1 MPAGDKIQFD
11 IEADDLFS
19 AVLDK
24 LIKGLTEANRYAEG
38 FSKTNK
44 YDVQHALD
52 VTIKGFKELTRSIN
66 LNQAEAER
74 LSEVYKQVSI
84 ESSVVGK
91 KIREALSGGQVDAEK
106 LGKTLEFNVTRTFDE
121 MNTAIKIAERGLER
135 TGDASQVMIKSIG
148 GWAAASK
155 GLVQYQKQQTD
166 SMKALTEAGKE
177 ALSQGKDQIEVTNKQ
192 SDAEKAKKA
201 VIKKVKEEVTEQH
214 KAQQT
219 GAKKSTDDID
229 RLLRLMRDYDNILT
243 SIKSKLGTAHRYDID
258 KKIGSEIMP
267 QVTGAMSS
275 GDPKQIQGAMG
286 LLQSEMQTLLHIRR
300 QINEEAKEEQAIL
313 KANAA
318 IEKQRNAK
326 RQADNK
332 LAIKG
337 IRARI
342 KAEETLNAANKK
354 YSDQVIEDQNKRFL
368 SARDSND
375 KTVRDKLKNIQKRIK
390 AEQKYSDQVIEDQNK
405 RFLSARDSNDKQ
417 VRDKLKTI
425 ERERKAEQKYSDQV
439 IEDQNKRFLSAR
451 DSNDKQVRDKL
462 KTIERERKA
471 ELEAYNKQ
479 IDQDNK
485 IAVKARDINDKRT
498 LARIK
503 NIDRIRR
510 AEEKLNQIILK
521 YRATVSRIDKM
532 GGQQHTQGALFKD
545 AKFNDRGMIKSDD
558 YITKLVK
565 SGNVQKLISLI
576 SKLSDENKSLLGT
589 EKQLADAQKKRL
601 ERVKLSVQYQA
612 KFGGKAIADQK
623 QLAIAMRRYA
633 NAAREA
639 GASTKEMS
647 AMMDQLRQSSKRARA
662 ETQRLEKVNKQ
673 QSDTFS
679 KLVKDLSRVNVQYF
693 TYTNI
698 LHDLEFGVDATARVI
713 RRMTASIIE
722 AAGEMEKFERT
733 VRATEAS
740 AAAGDRRLSHLIQ
753 IGIDLVGIST
763 QAIIKY
769 NSQLRAAGVSAK
781 EVDIIITGV
790 TKSIAQ
796 LGKGTAEAERV
807 LRQISQAIAGN
818 KLVLQDLRPILEE
831 VPTFWA
837 RATQTF
843 GVVIRDIET
852 FRQHLD
858 SIGVEKA
865 RGLIE
870 VLTTLH
876 KYSQGAD
883 MSTYSAQIELL
894 TDQFEVMK
902 AEIGKGLLPV
912 VMIITDAMKGWLN
925 IIRSMPTW
933 VKSAIGVIIGLANVF
948 TLFSGAITAAIA
960 LITIWHVKL
969 GLNIVTNY
977 IKNLTAGAV
986 AAQAAG
992 KALDAAQMSARA
1004 LSITLLRGA
1013 GIIGIA
1019 ASAVIGL
1026 GIAFANMQTSTKEAK
1041 NALEDIEDVIGD
1053 INKNILVEQ
1062 TLKQIKT
1069 SLEDQ
1074 LDEVKRAG
1082 QEFSR
1087 TGKDFA
1093 AIAAEQILFIENI
1106 TSGNLQKIRSAVTT
1120 RTETL
1125 TKEANR
1131 LESILER
1138 MRANYAGVEEG
1149 KVARSIV
1156 KRYTT
1161 YESDLM
1167 KIKSALDSV
1176 GIAEKFY
1183 TAAQSSRDLEYE
1195 IKSLEYE
1202 IQNLDRAFKKSDS
1215 PGQMRGL
1222 AVNMAR
1228 LAQEIR
1234 EKELE
1239 QEDLSKS
1246 DKLAINQKYYEEI
1259 RNIAED
1265 LNKSLTKYYHDD
1277 YESHKKYTKHKID
1290 IMLDFRK
1297 EREKGVKDRNKWEE
1311 DRTKEHLKRIRTIQ
1325 KDAQKDF
1332 SKDFKEA
1339 QEKYSPAN
1347 MLRYMFEN
1355 QRDMMTYG
1363 FDKTGKNIA
1372 GALKNQQGGF
1382 VKQFQEALRIKDVE
1396 QRNQKLISLASDLQN
1411 RLDNITTLTEAEKLA
1426 IVKEYSAKT
1435 QELWFAEVQAYRSY
1449 QQVRVKDHKDA
1460 VEQIHAEEIA
1470 LNARQDSID
1479 ADIAEKGKK
1488 HAEDLRD
1495 WEYKVNE
1502 KGWDAIRKLR
1512 DKKEKEYEKQFKK
1525 MSNLQRK
1532 FANDMIGATLDLLF
1546 EQKSTFKEVVLAFI
1560 KSSLRIIAQSYIE
1573 TEIRISNERRVQ
1585 AAMAETQ
1592 LFQIGTMQKTAQSA
1606 LATKSQIE
1614 SLFNMFKGSLGGGGI
1629 AMAGASILA
1638 PGAFSNALGGASK
1651 DIGGGI
1657 VDMLGRGVDG
1667 LLSDFSET
1675 IRKNFGVF
1683 DSYKNDMYAGK
1694 HGEKMAYDIIKSKAT
1709 QSAEDQ
1715 QRHFDKN
1722 FRGKFDELIGSLGN
1736 ISSGSGDTIVNV
1748 YVSMDSKDVAAEV
1761 HYEIQAMLDERRLT
1775 SRSG

>member
-24 LIKGLTEANRYAEG
+24 LVKGLMEANKYAEG
-38 FSKTNK
+38 FSRVNK
-44 YDVQHALD
+44 HDLQNALD
-52 VTIKGFKELTRSIN
+52 VTIKGFRQLTRSIN
-66 LNQAEAER
+66 LNQAEAEQLNKIYR
-74 LSEVYKQVSI
+74 EVSGQSTLMGRSLKKSF
-84 ESSVVGK
+84 ESGETDAK
-91 KIREALSGGQVDAEK
+91 KIGRAIDY
-106 LGKTLEFNVTRTFDE
+106 NVIRMLNE
-121 MNTAIKIAERGLER
+121 MDDAIKIVNKGLEK

-148 GWAAASK
+148 GWASASK
-155 GLVQYQKQQTD
+155 GLVQYQREQKE
-166 SMKALTEAGKE
+166 SMQALGEAAKE
-177 ALSQGKDQIEVTNKQ
+177 ALRQGKDQIEVTNKQ

-201 VIKKVKEEVTEQH
+201 VIQKVKEEVVEQH

-229 RLLRLMRDYDNILT
+229 RLLRLMRDYDSILS

-258 KKIGSEIMP
+258 KKLGSQIMP

-275 GDPKQIQGAMG
+275 GDPKQLQGAMG

-300 QINEEAKEEQAIL
+300 QINEETKEEKAIL
-313 KANAA
+313 KSNAA
-318 IEKQRNAK
+318 VENQRNAK

-337 IRARI
+337 IRATI
-342 KAEETLNAANKK
+342 KAQETLNAANKK
-354 YSDQVIEDQNKRFL
+354 YSDQVIE
-368 SARDSND
+368 
-375 KTVRDKLKNIQKRIK
+375 
-390 AEQKYSDQVIEDQNK
+390 E
-405 RFLSARDSNDKQ
+405 
-417 VRDKLKTI
+417 
-425 ERERKAEQKYSDQV
+425 
-439 IEDQNKRFLSAR
+439 QNKRFLSAR

-471 ELEAYNKQ
+471 ELDSYNKQ
-479 IDQDNK
+479 IELDNK
-485 IAVKARDINDKRT
+485 LAVRSRAIQDKRT
-498 LARIK
+498 LSRINNIERIKTAERALYEKLSQYIK
-503 NIDRIRR
+503 NIERIRGKHGGKYGSL
-510 AEEKLNQIILK
+510 AEET
-521 YRATVSRIDKM
+521 TV
-532 GGQQHTQGALFKD
+532 GGVRQLHVPQVED
-545 AKFNDRGMIKSDD
+545 A
-558 YITKLVK
+558 VK
-565 SGNVQKLISLI
+565 SRDLQKIIGLTKQLTA
-576 SKLSDENKSLLGT
+576 ENKKAA
-589 EKQLADAQKKRL
+589 EVERNLADAQKKRL

-612 KFGGKAIADQK
+612 KFGGQAIEDQK

-633 NAAREA
+633 KAARDA

-647 AMMDQLRQSSKRARA
+647 AMMDQLRQSSKRARQ
-662 ETQRLEKVNKQ
+662 ESQKLEKVKKQ

-713 RRMTASIIE
+713 RRMTGSIIE

-977 IKNLTAGAV
+977 IKNLTAGAA

-1004 LSITLLRGA
+1004 LSTTLLRGA

-1019 ASAVIGL
+1019 AAAVIGL

-1106 TSGNLQKIRSAVTT
+1106 TSGNLQQIREAVAT
-1120 RTETL
+1120 RTVSL

-1138 MRANYAGVEEG
+1138 MRQNYAGVEEG
-1149 KVARSIV
+1149 KVYRGII

-1195 IKSLEYE
+1195 IKSLENE

-1259 RNIAED
+1259 RNIADD

-1277 YESHKKYTKHKID
+1277 YESYKKYTEHKIG
-1290 IMLDFRK
+1290 IMLDFHK

-1311 DRTKEHLKRIRTIQ
+1311 DRTKEHLKRVRTIQ
-1325 KDAQKDF
+1325 NDAQKDF

-1396 QRNQKLISLASDLQN
+1396 QRNEKLISLASELKN
-1411 RLDNITTLTEAEKLA
+1411 RLDNITTLTESEKLA

-1435 QELWFAEVQAYRSY
+1435 QELWFAEVQAYYEY
-1449 QQVRVKDHKDA
+1449 QQTRVKDHKDA
-1460 VEQIHAEEIA
+1460 VEKIHAEEIA

-1488 HAEDLRD
+1488 HIEDLLD
-1495 WEYKVNE
+1495 WEEKTNE

-1694 HGEKMAYDIIKSKAT
+1694 HGTNMVYDIIKSKAT

-1736 ISSGSGDTIVNV
+1736 ISSGSGETIVNV
-1748 YVSMDSKDVAAEV
+1748 YVDLNGKDMAKEV
-1761 HYEIQAMLDERRLT
+1761 SYEIDSLIEEKRLT
-1775 SRSG
+1775 RRR

>member
-24 LIKGLTEANRYAEG
+24 LIKGLMEANKYAEG
-38 FSKTNK
+38 FSQTNNQ
-44 YDVQHALD
+44 DVQKALD
-52 VTIKGFKELTRSIN
+52 ATVKGFKELTKAIQN
-66 LNQAEAER
+66 ETA
-74 LSEVYKQVSI
+74 
-84 ESSVVGK
+84 
-91 KIREALSGGQVDAEK
+91 AEK
-106 LGKTLEFNVTRTFDE
+106 
-121 MNTAIKIAERGLER
+121 
-135 TGDASQVMIKSIG
+135 
-148 GWAAASK
+148 
-155 GLVQYQKQQTD
+155 
-166 SMKALTEAGKE
+166 
-177 ALSQGKDQIEVTNKQ
+177 
-192 SDAEKAKKA
+192 EK
-201 VIKKVKEEVTEQH
+201 KKVIDQVKKSVTEQH
-214 KAQQT
+214 EAQQT
-219 GAKKSTDDID
+219 ASKETTDDLERQREAVRKLLSVFEKYENILRSINKIQKSSGRDTGHKFQVID
-229 RLLRLMRDYDNILT
+229 DDYRKDVFDLAEKGKYDEIIKKTKILDDNVKRLTDSERLLNKEIKEKDKLLRVFEKYEKSLKSLQGATFASKSKTLPFQAIDNKYIKDVFDLAEKGNLDEIIKKTKAIEDNIRR
-243 SIKSKLGTAHRYDID
+243 IGDAD
-258 KKIGSEIMP
+258 KERLAELKKYN
-267 QVTGAMSS
+267 
-275 GDPKQIQGAMG
+275 DQI
-286 LLQSEMQTLLHIRR
+286 
-300 QINEEAKEEQAIL
+300 EEQ
-313 KANAA
+313 
-318 IEKQRNAK
+318 
-326 RQADNK
+326 NK
-332 LAIKG
+332 LWTQARAIK
-337 IRARI
+337 
-342 KAEETLNAANKK
+342 
-354 YSDQVIEDQNKRFL
+354 
-368 SARDSND
+368 D
-375 KTVRDKLKNIQKRIK
+375 KSVRDRISGIQ
-390 AEQKYSDQVIEDQNK
+390 
-405 RFLSARDSNDKQ
+405 
-417 VRDKLKTI
+417 
-425 ERERKAEQKYSDQV
+425 
-439 IEDQNKRFLSAR
+439 
-451 DSNDKQVRDKL
+451 
-462 KTIERERKA
+462 RERKA
-471 ELEAYNKQ
+471 ELDAYNKQ
-479 IDQDNK
+479 IDQENK
-485 IAVKARDINDKRT
+485 LAVRARAIQDKRT
-498 LARIK
+498 LSRIKDIARI
-503 NIDRIRR
+503 RS
-510 AEEKLNQIILK
+510 AEEKLNQTILK
-521 YRATVSRIDKM
+521 YRATTSRIDKM
-532 GGQQHTQGALFKD
+532 GGKDYTQGALFKD
-545 AKFNDRGMIKSDD
+545 AKFDDRGMIKSDD

-565 SGNVQKLISLI
+565 SGNVQKLISLT
-576 SKLSDENKSLLGT
+576 SKLSDENNRLTAT
-589 EKQLADAQKKRL
+589 EKKLKEAQKQRI
-601 ERVKLSVQYQA
+601 ERISRSIQYLSKHSARSIEHTDKLA
-612 KFGGKAIADQK
+612 A
-623 QLAIAMRRYA
+623 AMRRYSKSL
-633 NAAREA
+633 REA
-639 GASTKEMS
+639 GASTKEIS
-647 AMMDQLRQSSKRARA
+647 RMMDIMREASKRARA
-662 ETQRLEKVNKQ
+662 ESQKLEKVNKQ
-673 QSDTFS
+673 QSNTTS

-713 RRMTASIIE
+713 RRMTGSILE

-852 FRQHLD
+852 FRDHLD

-925 IIRSMPTW
+925 IIRSAPPW
-933 VKSAIGVIIGLANVF
+933 VKATIGVIIGLANVV
-948 TLFSGAITAAIA
+948 TLASGAITALIA
-960 LITIWHVKL
+960 VITVLHVKL
-969 GLNIVTNY
+969 GVNILVNY
-977 IKNLTAGAV
+977 VKNLYAGAA

-992 KALDAAQMSARA
+992 KAIDAAQ
-1004 LSITLLRGA
+1004 LSVKSLISVLLKGT

-1019 ASAVIGL
+1019 AAVVIGL

-1106 TSGNLQKIRSAVTT
+1106 TSGNLQKIRDAVMS

-1156 KRYTT
+1156 RRYTT

-1167 KIKSALDSV
+1167 KIKAALDSV

-1195 IKSLEYE
+1195 IKSLENE

-1228 LAQEIR
+1228 LAQQIR

-1259 RNIAED
+1259 RNIADD

-1277 YESHKKYTKHKID
+1277 YESYKKYTEHKIG
-1290 IMLDFRK
+1290 IMLDFHK

-1311 DRTKEHLKRIRTIQ
+1311 DRTKEHLKRVRTIQ
-1325 KDAQKDF
+1325 NDAQKDF

-1411 RLDNITTLTEAEKLA
+1411 ILDNITTLTESEKLA

-1435 QELWFAEVQAYRSY
+1435 QELWFAEVQAYRDY
-1449 QQVRVKDHKDA
+1449 QQTRVKDHKDA
-1460 VEQIHAEEIA
+1460 VEKIHAEEIA

-1488 HAEDLRD
+1488 HIEDLLD
-1495 WEYKVNE
+1495 WEEKTNE
-1502 KGWDAIRKLR
+1502 KGWDAVRKLR

-1560 KSSLRIIAQSYIE
+1560 KSSLRIIAQSYVE

-1592 LFQIGTMQKTAQSA
+1592 LFQIGTMQKTAQAA
-1606 LATKSQIE
+1606 LSTKSQIE

-1683 DSYKNDMYAGK
+1683 DSYKNDMFAGK

-1736 ISSGSGDTIVNV
+1736 INSESGQTIVNV
-1748 YVSMDSKDVAAEV
+1748 YVDLNGKDMAKEV
-1761 HYEIQAMLDERRLT
+1761 SYEIDSLIEEKRLT
-1775 SRSG
+1775 RRNR

>member
-24 LIKGLTEANRYAEG
+24 LIKGLTEANKYAEG

-44 YDVQHALD
+44 NEVQHALD

-66 LNQAEAER
+66 LNQAEAEN
-74 LSEVYKQVSI
+74 LAETYKLVSI
-84 ESSVVGK
+84 QTGRIDQQ
-91 KIREALSGGQVDAEK
+91 IREAFKSGKVDAEQ
-106 LGKTLEFNVTRTFDE
+106 LGKSLEFNVIKSFNR
-121 MNTAIKIAERGLER
+121 MNEAIKIAEKGLDR
-135 TGDASQVMIKSIG
+135 TGDTSQVMINQMVG
-148 GWAAASK
+148 GWARASK
-155 GLVQYQKQQTD
+155 GLVNYQKEQEE
-166 SMKALTEAGKE
+166 SMKALSEAGKE
-177 ALSQGKDQIEVTNKQ
+177 ALRKGKNEIEVTKKQ
-192 SDAEKAKKA
+192 TDAEKEKKA
-201 VIKKVKEEVTEQH
+201 VIQKVKDEVVEQH

-219 GAKKSTDDID
+219 GAKKSSDDLD
-229 RLLRLMRDYDNILT
+229 RLLRLMRDYDSILS

-258 KKIGSEIMP
+258 KKIGSEVMP

-275 GDPKQIQGAMG
+275 GDPKQLQGAMG

-300 QINEEAKEEQAIL
+300 QINEETKEEKSIL

-318 IEKQRNAK
+318 VENQRNAK

-337 IRARI
+337 IRAKI
-342 KAEETLNAANKK
+342 QAEKEAAAVNKK
-354 YSDQVIEDQNKRFL
+354 YSDQIIEDQNKRFL
-368 SARDSND
+368 AARDAND
-375 KTVRDKLKNIQKRIK
+375 KT
-390 AEQKYSDQVIEDQNK
+390 
-405 RFLSARDSNDKQ
+405 

-425 ERERKAEQKYSDQV
+425 EREKKAE
-439 IEDQNKRFLSAR
+439 I
-451 DSNDKQVRDKL
+451 
-462 KTIERERKA
+462 
-471 ELEAYNKQ
+471 EAYNKQ
-479 IDQDNK
+479 IDRDNK
-485 IAVKARDINDKRT
+485 LAVRTRDLHDKTT
-498 LARIK
+498 LDKIK
-503 NIDRIRR
+503 NIDRVRR

-521 YRATVSRIDKM
+521 YRSTVSRIDKM
-532 GGQQHTQGALFKD
+532 GGQQHTQGALFKG
-545 AKFNDRGMIKSDD
+545 AKFDDRGMIKSDD

-565 SGNVQKLISLI
+565 SGNVQKLIALT
-576 SKLSDENKSLLGT
+576 SKLSDENKSLAAT
-589 EKQLADAQKKRL
+589 EKKLADVQKQRL

-623 QLAIAMRRYA
+623 QLAAAMRRYA

-639 GASTKEMS
+639 GASTKEISTML
-647 AMMDQLRQSSKRARA
+647 DQLRQSSKRARA
-662 ETQRLEKVNKQ
+662 ETQRLEKVSKQ

-713 RRMTASIIE
+713 RRMTASILE

-852 FRQHLD
+852 FRDHLD

-902 AEIGKGLLPV
+902 AEIGKGLLPA

-977 IKNLTAGAV
+977 IKNLTAGAA

-1004 LSITLLRGA
+1004 LSTTLLRGA

-1019 ASAVIGL
+1019 AAAVIGL

-1093 AIAAEQILFIENI
+1093 AIAAEQILFIDNI
-1106 TSGNLQKIRSAVTT
+1106 TSGNLQKIRDAVMT
-1120 RTETL
+1120 RTASL

-1131 LESILER
+1131 LESVLER

-1167 KIKSALDSV
+1167 KIKAALDSV

-1195 IKSLEYE
+1195 IKSLEYQ

-1215 PGQMRGL
+1215 PDQMRGL

-1228 LAQEIR
+1228 LAQQIR

-1246 DKLAINQKYYEEI
+1246 DKLDINNKYYEEI

-1277 YESHKKYTKHKID
+1277 YESYKKYTEHKIG
-1290 IMLDFRK
+1290 ILLDFHK

-1311 DRTKEHLKRIRTIQ
+1311 DRTKAHLKRVRKTQ
-1325 KDAQKDF
+1325 TDAQKDF
-1332 SKDFKEA
+1332 SNDFKKA

-1355 QRDMMTYG
+1355 QRDMMTHG
-1363 FDKTGKNIA
+1363 FDKAGKYVQ
-1372 GALKNQQGGF
+1372 GSLKNQQGGF
-1382 VKQFQEALRIKDVE
+1382 VKQFQDAFRIEDVE
-1396 QRNQKLISLASDLQN
+1396 QRNQRLLSIAKDLQN
-1411 RLDNITTLTEAEKLA
+1411 RLDNITTLTEEEKLA
-1426 IVKEYSAKT
+1426 IVKEYSAKI
-1435 QELWFAEVQAYRSY
+1435 QDVWFAEVEMNRVYLQA
-1449 QQVRVKDHKDA
+1449 RVANHKEA
-1460 VEQIHAEEIA
+1460 VDQIHEEEIA
-1470 LNARQDSID
+1470 LNARQDQID

-1488 HAEDLRD
+1488 HTDDLLD
-1495 WEYKVNE
+1495 WEEKTNQ

-1683 DSYKNDMYAGK
+1683 DSYKNDMFAGK
-1694 HGEKMAYDIIKSKAT
+1694 HGTNMVYDIIKSKAT

-1736 ISSGSGDTIVNV
+1736 INSESGQPIVNV

-1761 HYEIQAMLDERRLT
+1761 HYEIQSMLDEKRLT
-1775 SRSG
+1775 SRR

>member
-24 LIKGLTEANRYAEG
+24 LIKGLTEANKYAEG

-44 YDVQHALD
+44 NEVQHALD

-66 LNQAEAER
+66 LNQAEAEN
-74 LSEVYKQVSI
+74 LAETYKLVSI
-84 ESSVVGK
+84 QTGRIDQQ
-91 KIREALSGGQVDAEK
+91 IREAFKSGKVDAEQ
-106 LGKTLEFNVTRTFDE
+106 LGKSLEFNVIKSFNR
-121 MNTAIKIAERGLER
+121 MNEAIKIAEKGLDR
-135 TGDASQVMIKSIG
+135 TGDTSQVMINQMVG
-148 GWAAASK
+148 GWARASK
-155 GLVQYQKQQTD
+155 GLVNYQKEQEE
-166 SMKALTEAGKE
+166 SMKALAEAGKE
-177 ALSQGKDQIEVTNKQ
+177 ALRKGKNEIEVTKKQ
-192 SDAEKAKKA
+192 TDAEKEKKA
-201 VIKKVKEEVTEQH
+201 VIKKVKEEVVEQH

-229 RLLRLMRDYDNILT
+229 RLLRLMRDYDSILS

-258 KKIGSEIMP
+258 KKIGSEVMP
-267 QVTGAMSS
+267 QVTGAISS
-275 GDPKQIQGAMG
+275 GDPKQLQGAMG

-300 QINEEAKEEQAIL
+300 QINEETKEEKSIL

-318 IEKQRNAK
+318 VENQRNAK

-368 SARDSND
+368 SARD
-375 KTVRDKLKNIQKRIK
+375 
-390 AEQKYSDQVIEDQNK
+390 A
-405 RFLSARDSNDKQ
+405 
-417 VRDKLKTI
+417 
-425 ERERKAEQKYSDQV
+425 
-439 IEDQNKRFLSAR
+439 
-451 DSNDKQVRDKL
+451 NDKQVRDKL

-471 ELEAYNKQ
+471 ELDAYNKQ
-479 IDQDNK
+479 IELDNK
-485 IAVKARDINDKRT
+485 LAVRSRAIQDKRT

-503 NIDRIRR
+503 NIERIRN
-510 AEEKLNQIILK
+510 AERVLHEK
-521 YRATVSRIDKM
+521 VSQYVQSINKLRSRGSSYTGIVNPSQVAGEPSGLRSRVDDAVK
-532 GGQQHTQGALFKD
+532 TKD
-545 AKFNDRGMIKSDD
+545 
-558 YITKLVK
+558 L
-565 SGNVQKLISLI
+565 QKIISLTKELT
-576 SKLSDENKSLLGT
+576 SENKKAADV
-589 EKQLADAQKKRL
+589 ERNLADAQKKRLERIKLSVQYQAKFGGKAIADQKQLAAAMRRYANAAREAGASTKEISTMLDQLRQSSKRARAETQRLNKSERTLAEVQKQRL

-623 QLAIAMRRYA
+623 QLAAAMRRYA

-639 GASTKEMS
+639 GASTKEISTML
-647 AMMDQLRQSSKRARA
+647 DQLRQSSKRARA
-662 ETQRLEKVNKQ
+662 ETQRLEKVSKQ

-713 RRMTASIIE
+713 RRMTGSIIE

-852 FRQHLD
+852 FRDHLD

-902 AEIGKGLLPV
+902 AEIGKGLLPA

-977 IKNLTAGAV
+977 IKNLTAGAA

-1004 LSITLLRGA
+1004 LSTTLLRGA

-1019 ASAVIGL
+1019 AAAVIGL

-1093 AIAAEQILFIENI
+1093 AIAAEQILFIDNI
-1106 TSGNLQKIRSAVTT
+1106 TSGNLQKIRDAVMT
-1120 RTETL
+1120 RTASL
-1125 TKEANR
+1125 TKESNR
-1131 LESILER
+1131 LESVLER

-1167 KIKSALDSV
+1167 KIKAALDSV

-1195 IKSLEYE
+1195 IKSLENE

-1215 PGQMRGL
+1215 PDQMRGL

-1228 LAQEIR
+1228 LAQQIR

-1277 YESHKKYTKHKID
+1277 YESYKKYTEHKIG
-1290 IMLDFRK
+1290 ILLDFHK

-1311 DRTKEHLKRIRTIQ
+1311 DRTKAHLKRVRKTQ
-1325 KDAQKDF
+1325 TDAQKDF
-1332 SKDFKEA
+1332 SNDFKKA

-1355 QRDMMTYG
+1355 QRDMMTHG
-1363 FDKTGKNIA
+1363 FDKAGKYVE

-1382 VKQFQEALRIKDVE
+1382 VKQFQDAFRIEDVE
-1396 QRNQKLISLASDLQN
+1396 QRNQRLLSIAKDLQN
-1411 RLDNITTLTEAEKLA
+1411 RLDNITTLTEEEKLA
-1426 IVKEYSAKT
+1426 IVKEYSAKI
-1435 QELWFAEVQAYRSY
+1435 QDVWFAEVEMNRVYLQA
-1449 QQVRVKDHKDA
+1449 RVANHKEA
-1460 VEQIHAEEIA
+1460 VDQIHEEEIA
-1470 LNARQDSID
+1470 LNARQDQID

-1488 HAEDLRD
+1488 HIEDLLD
-1495 WEYKVNE
+1495 WEEKVNQ

-1694 HGEKMAYDIIKSKAT
+1694 HGTNMVYDIIKSKAT

-1736 ISSGSGDTIVNV
+1736 IKSGSGETIVNV
-1748 YVSMDSKDVAAEV
+1748 YVELNGVDVAREV
-1761 HYEIQAMLDERRLT
+1761 AHEIDSLEEEGRLT
-1775 SRSG
+1775 RRNR

>member
-24 LIKGLTEANRYAEG
+24 LIKGLIEANKYAEG
-38 FSKTNK
+38 FSQTNNQ
-44 YDVQHALD
+44 DVQKALD
-52 VTIKGFKELTRSIN
+52 MTVKGFKELTKAIQN
-66 LNQAEAER
+66 ETA
-74 LSEVYKQVSI
+74 
-84 ESSVVGK
+84 
-91 KIREALSGGQVDAEK
+91 AEK
-106 LGKTLEFNVTRTFDE
+106 
-121 MNTAIKIAERGLER
+121 
-135 TGDASQVMIKSIG
+135 
-148 GWAAASK
+148 
-155 GLVQYQKQQTD
+155 
-166 SMKALTEAGKE
+166 
-177 ALSQGKDQIEVTNKQ
+177 
-192 SDAEKAKKA
+192 EK
-201 VIKKVKEEVTEQH
+201 KKVIDQVKKSVTEQH
-214 KAQQT
+214 EAQQT
-219 GAKKSTDDID
+219 AAKESTDDLERQREAVRKLLGVFEKYENILRSINKIQKSSGRDTGHKFQVID
-229 RLLRLMRDYDNILT
+229 DDYRKDVFDLAEKGKYDEIIKKTKILDDNVKRLTDSERLLNKEIKEKDKLLRVFEKYEKSLKSLQGATFASKSKTLPFQAIDNKYIKDVFDLAEKGNLDEIIKKTKAIEDNIRRIGDADKERLAELKKYNDQIEEQNKLWVKARELKDK
-243 SIKSKLGTAHRYDID
+243 SIRDNISGIQRIKNAEKALYEKTYQYIT
-258 KKIGSEIMP
+258 KIERIKRKHGVKYGSLVQESTVGAVQQLKVP
-267 QVTGAMSS
+267 QV
-275 GDPKQIQGAMG
+275 
-286 LLQSEMQTLLHIRR
+286 
-300 QINEEAKEEQAIL
+300 EEAVKSRDLQKIIGLTKQLTAENKKASDAERSLDEVQKKRLERIKLSVQYQSKFGGQAIADQKQL
-313 KANAA
+313 AVAMRNYANAA
-318 IEKQRNAK
+318 REAGASTKEVSTLLDIL
-326 RQADNK
+326 RQSSK
-332 LAIKG
+332 
-337 IRARI
+337 RAR
-342 KAEETLNAANKK
+342 AEAQKLNK
-354 YSDQVIEDQNKRFL
+354 SE
-368 SARDSND
+368 
-375 KTVRDKLKNIQKRIK
+375 
-390 AEQKYSDQVIEDQNK
+390 
-405 RFLSARDSNDKQ
+405 
-417 VRDKLKTI
+417 
-425 ERERKAEQKYSDQV
+425 
-439 IEDQNKRFLSAR
+439 
-451 DSNDKQVRDKL
+451 
-462 KTIERERKA
+462 
-471 ELEAYNKQ
+471 
-479 IDQDNK
+479 
-485 IAVKARDINDKRT
+485 RT
-498 LARIK
+498 LA
-503 NIDRIRR
+503 
-510 AEEKLNQIILK
+510 E
-521 YRATVSRIDKM
+521 V
-532 GGQQHTQGALFKD
+532 
-545 AKFNDRGMIKSDD
+545 
-558 YITKLVK
+558 
-565 SGNVQKLISLI
+565 
-576 SKLSDENKSLLGT
+576 
-589 EKQLADAQKKRL
+589 QKKRL

-612 KFGGKAIADQK
+612 KFGGKSIEDQK
-623 QLAIAMRRYA
+623 QLAMAMRRYA

-639 GASTKEMS
+639 GASTKEVS

-662 ETQRLEKVNKQ
+662 ETQKLVKANKK

-679 KLVKDLSRVNVQYF
+679 KLVKDLSKVNVQYF

-713 RRMTASIIE
+713 RRMTGSIIE
-722 AAGEMEKFERT
+722 AAGEMEKFSRT

-740 AAAGDRRLSHLIQ
+740 AAAGDRRLNHLIQ
-753 IGIDLVGIST
+753 VGIDLVGAST

-781 EVDIIITGV
+781 EVDIIIVGI

-796 LGKGTAEAERV
+796 LGKGTAETERV

-852 FRQHLD
+852 FRDHLD

-865 RGLIE
+865 RGLID
-870 VLTTLH
+870 VLTTIH
-876 KYSQGAD
+876 EFSQGAD

-902 AEIGKGLLPV
+902 AEIGKGLLPA

-933 VKSAIGVIIGLANVF
+933 VKSAIGVVIGLANVF

-969 GLNIVTNY
+969 GLNIVTKY
-977 IKNLTAGAV
+977 IKNLTAGAA

-1004 LSITLLRGA
+1004 LSTTLLRGT

-1019 ASAVIGL
+1019 AAVVIGL

-1041 NALEDIEDVIGD
+1041 NALEDLEDAIGN
-1053 INKNILVEQ
+1053 INRNILSKES
-1062 TLKQIKT
+1062 LLQIKT
-1069 SLEDQ
+1069 SLEDEIDKIQ
-1074 LDEVKRAG
+1074 RAG
-1082 QEFSR
+1082 QHLTEVGKEFVNNAQ
-1087 TGKDFA
+1087 K
-1093 AIAAEQILFIENI
+1093 QISFIVNL
-1106 TSGNLQKIRSAVTT
+1106 TSGELDKIRSAISE
-1120 RTETL
+1120 RTAFLEEQREKLRDSIDKLIKREMLTEAGLIQTHADIQRGIGPRALIAEYGTL
-1125 TKEANR
+1125 T
-1131 LESILER
+1131 
-1138 MRANYAGVEEG
+1138 
-1149 KVARSIV
+1149 
-1156 KRYTT
+1156 
-1161 YESDLM
+1161 SDLG
-1167 KIKSALDSV
+1167 KIESTLKSL
-1176 GIAEKFY
+1176 GLAEEFY
-1183 TAAQSSRDLEYE
+1183 TAEQSARDLEYE
-1195 IKSLEYE
+1195 LALLESRMKSF
-1202 IQNLDRAFKKSDS
+1202 DRVFNNSKS
-1215 PGQMRGL
+1215 PEQMRKL
-1222 AVNMAR
+1222 AEQMVVVAR
-1228 LAQEIR
+1228 EIR
-1234 EKELE
+1234 KIEFD

-1246 DKLAINQKYYEEI
+1246 DKLAINEKYYEEI

-1277 YESHKKYTKHKID
+1277 YESYKKYTEHKIG
-1290 IMLDFRK
+1290 IMLDFHK

-1311 DRTKEHLKRIRTIQ
+1311 DRTKEHLKRVRTIQ
-1325 KDAQKDF
+1325 NDAQKDF
-1332 SKDFKEA
+1332 IKDFKEA

-1396 QRNQKLISLASDLQN
+1396 QRNEKLISLASDLQN
-1411 RLDNITTLTEAEKLA
+1411 RLDNITTLTESEKLA

-1435 QELWFAEVQAYRSY
+1435 QELWFAEVQAYYAY
-1449 QQVRVKDHKDA
+1449 QQTRVKDHKDA
-1460 VEQIHAEEIA
+1460 VEKIHAEEIA

-1488 HAEDLRD
+1488 HIEDLLD
-1495 WEYKVNE
+1495 WEEKTNE

-1560 KSSLRIIAQSYIE
+1560 KSSLRIIAQSYVE

-1592 LFQIGTMQKTAQSA
+1592 LFQIGTMQKTAQAA
-1606 LATKSQIE
+1606 LSTKSQIE

-1683 DSYKNDMYAGK
+1683 DSYKNDMFAGK

-1736 ISSGSGDTIVNV
+1736 ISSESGPTIVNV
-1748 YVSMDSKDVAAEV
+1748 YVDLNGKDMAKEV
-1761 HYEIQAMLDERRLT
+1761 SYEIDSLLEEKRLT
-1775 SRSG
+1775 RRNR